1 MSQNEAF
8 SRVLIDAL
16 LKDQGWKLTDGI
28 SVRYEYPLPD
38 GTRADYLLCDRNG
51 RGMAVVEA
59 KRCSINAADAAEQ
72 AKRYAE
78 LLQVPYI
85 FLANGKEIRFWDWQH
100 EAHPHQVSTI
110 FKQDDLE
117 RRKATRELRV
127 DPLTIGIDKR
137 IAERSY
143 QEECINALCKEINFG
158 RRKLLVEMAT
168 GTGKT
173 RTAAAFIDRLFKANA
188 VTRVLFLV
196 DRIPLALQTEDAFA
210 EYLRDYPSYVLRSG
224 RRFDDAKRITI
235 TTLQSM
241 INIYHEYSSG
251 YFDLIISDEC
261 HRSIYGKWKKVLL
274 HFDGIQVGLTA
285 TPSIADSKDI
295 ESGDDEDKAAVR
307 DTLRFFEVKEPT
319 YRYTLKEAIGEGFL
333 VPYQIYKAKTVK
345 TAAEGGF
352 KVSSKEIVWEGLDER
367 TVKELKDAFA
377 AHDPILVD
385 PNALER
391 KFTIPERNRA
401 IVREYRQVIEQGYW
415 DAAANMQRKPLIGKT
430 IVFAVN
436 KAHAA
441 ALAEMFDNEFAH
453 LKPSPE
459 IRYADYVVSGTGK
472 DDTVD
477 GLAKIKRFKKEKFPQ
492 ILVSVNMLDT
502 GFDCPDVLN
511 LIFARFTKSVIL
523 YRQMRGRGTRKAHG
537 KPMFTMFDFVG
548 VTDYHGDDDTYAT
561 GGVITESK
569 PKGKP
574 NPITVVTVNSDD
586 HIDPATRGW
595 ITYDENGNA
604 VFASPTEAKANELG
618 LRFEE
623 WLSETSLTYEQERW
637 LHWVESQIRANADF
651 YDDFTTD
658 HLEFAPFSS
667 QGGRRKAAELFGGD
681 DKLAD
686 IISSMN
692 NRVFHSDSTGD
703 SAHH

>member
-1 MSQNEAF
+1 
-8 SRVLIDAL
+8 
-16 LKDQGWKLTDGI
+16 
-28 SVRYEYPLPD
+28 
-38 GTRADYLLCDRNG
+38 
-51 RGMAVVEA
+51 
-59 KRCSINAADAAEQ
+59 
-72 AKRYAE
+72 
-78 LLQVPYI
+78 
-85 FLANGKEIRFWDWQH
+85 
-100 EAHPHQVSTI
+100 
-110 FKQDDLE
+110 LE

-143 QEECINALCKEINFG
+143 QEECINALCKEINYG

-352 KVSSKEIVWEGLDER
+352 NVSSKEIKWEGLDPR

-377 AHDPILVD
+377 VQDPILVD

-391 KFTIPERNRA
+391 KFTIPERNLA

-441 ALAEMFDNEFAH
+441 ALAVMFDNEFAH
-453 LKPSPE
+453 LKPSPD

-548 VTDYHGDDDTYAT
+548 VTDFHGDDDTYAT

-637 LHWVESQIRANADF
+637 LHWVESQIHANADF

-692 NRVFHSDSTGD
+692 NKVFHSDSTGD